1 MSAQLANPVDIKA
14 ATRQFIIDNFLMG
27 ASDADLRDNDSF
39 LARHLVDSTGFLE
52 LVMHLETEYGFTVG
66 DDELIPENLDSL
78 DAIAGFVSRKLSK

>member
-1 MSAQLANPVDIKA
+1 MSAQLANPADIKS

>member
-1 MSAQLANPVDIKA
+1 MSAQLANPVDIKS
-14 ATRQFIIDNFLMG
+14 ATRRFIIDNFLMG